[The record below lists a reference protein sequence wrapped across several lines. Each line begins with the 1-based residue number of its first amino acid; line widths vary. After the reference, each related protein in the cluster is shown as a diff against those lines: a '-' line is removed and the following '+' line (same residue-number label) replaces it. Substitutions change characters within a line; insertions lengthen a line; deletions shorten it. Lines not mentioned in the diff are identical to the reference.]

1 MVVYKRVLG
10 ADDPA
15 CYTFSLDIQTQ
26 PTMAI
31 NDHYTPCDI
40 RRLVGAA
47 ESSTRQVAGRQYDY
61 PAVVI
66 LREGA
71 DGSELTVREATQ
83 EDFSGTRG
91 CYRPS
96 YQSEL
101 PREDSVYS
109 LKNGREFPL
118 TSLSTCCGVANEVT
132 TASLPPERAPSE
144 VKLSNGRW
152 IEPKEQ
158 FCVTGFPPS
167 ELKDSQ
173 SGKSDGAGD
182 EPGSRAPSWRTV
194 RFLHTQQDPS
204 EGGIH
209 RLGESE
215 TAALFQDKAMVMVY
229 PSERPDRDLEEQDG
243 TGELS
248 EQLHSE
254 GAHGRDTSGEVEV
267 VRVGLQILPLEAD
280 PAQSWGESEKSRLR
294 RGQGFVEGEP
304 LSEITLHR
312 EDGDFIHIDPQTGES
327 IWFCKEPG
335 ADGNLMNGAIRRV
348 LHFIPGATKTDR
360 EEQRWTELPT
370 ESQQSTRI
378 TSQVSESPISG
389 GGQWVFPASRS
400 PPSVPS
406 DTIPPRLPLHTER
419 LMPRSQKTSS
429 SSHPFA
435 PMQIS
440 TPTENADGVSGNG
453 TKRTGW
459 ENTPSSKRRRV
470 V

>member
-109 LKNGREFPL
+109 LKNGRKFPL

-215 TAALFQDKAMVMVY
+215 AAALFQDKAMVMVY
-229 PSERPDRDLEEQDG
+229 PSEGPDRDLEEQDG

-248 EQLHSE
+248 EQLHSD
-254 GAHGRDTSGEVEV
+254 GAHGRDTLGDVEV
-267 VRVGLQILPLEAD
+267 VRMGLQMLPLGVNPIQRSRTSENEF
-280 PAQSWGESEKSRLR
+280 PATSGFKRDSE
-294 RGQGFVEGEP
+294 GFVEGEP
-304 LSEITLHR
+304 RSEITLHR
-312 EDGDFIHIDPQTGES
+312 EDGDLIHIDPQTGES
-327 IWFCKEPG
+327 IWICKEPG
-335 ADGNLMNGAIRRV
+335 ADEDLTKGAVRRV
-348 LHFIPGATKTDR
+348 LHFIPGATKTGRDQ
-360 EEQRWTELPT
+360 QRWTEIPT
-370 ESQQSTRI
+370 ESQQSTPI

-389 GGQWVFPASRS
+389 GGQY
-400 PPSVPS
+400 
-406 DTIPPRLPLHTER
+406 E
-419 LMPRSQKTSS
+419 KTSS
-429 SSHPFA
+429 PSHPVA
-435 PMQIS
+435 AMQIS
-440 TPTENADGVSGNG
+440 TPTENEDGVSGNG
-453 TKRTGW
+453 TKRTDW
-459 ENTPSSKRRRV
+459 KNTPSSKRRRV